1 MIRVG
6 MKSSGFTIIE
16 LLVVIASTGILLGI
30 AFAFIGNQVNQ
41 TGFQTGTRS
50 FQTQLQTILNQV
62 TSGSYTFPNDVS
74 CSGNT
79 NPATGSPLISI
90 IPTNQGQ
97 GSNNGCI
104 FLGKSI
110 YIGNDTSSPYTTN
123 TAKFTA
129 FSIAGNQCSTYISG
143 SAPPCASNPSTLSG
157 AYPTYVMIPD
167 SEDNYNVEGG
177 LRFKYI
183 TYDHP
188 TSPSSGTTT
197 LCGFGI
203 INSPSSAG
211 SSFGLYKV
219 EQNIL
224 ATPPSIGCDSIP
236 SQPSGASPNQYD
248 DGNLVDANIVDSI
261 QLCMYNASNTNQTI
275 GLNISSGTGSSQ
287 TQSNNFNIS
296 IIGTGC

>member
-1 MIRVG
+1 

-16 LLVVIASTGILLGI
+16 LLVVIASTGILLAI

-62 TSGSYTFPNDVS
+62 TSGSYTFPNNVS
-74 CSGNT
+74 CSGNSNNPT
-79 NPATGSPLISI
+79 NGSPSISTS
-90 IPTNQGQ
+90 PTTQ

-110 YIGNDTSSPYTTN
+110 YIGNDTSIPYTTN

-143 SAPPCASNPSTLSG
+143 STPPCASNPSTLSE
-157 AYPTYVMIPD
+157 AYPTYVMIPEA
-167 SEDNYNVEGG
+167 EDNYNVEGG

-183 TYDHP
+183 TYDKP
-188 TSPSSGTTT
+188 TSPSSGTTKI
-197 LCGFGI
+197 CGFGI

-211 SSFGLYKV
+211 SSFGLYQL
-219 EQNIL
+219 E
-224 ATPPSIGCDSIP
+224 PSTTGCDNIP
-236 SQPSGASPNQYD
+236 SQPLPASPNQND
-248 DGNLVDANIVDSI
+248 DGNLVEVDSI
-261 QLCMYNASNTNQTI
+261 QLCMYNVANTNQTI

>member
-1 MIRVG
+1 

-16 LLVVIASTGILLGI
+16 LLVVIASTGILLAI

-62 TSGSYTFPNDVS
+62 TSGSYTFPNNVS
-74 CSGNT
+74 CSGNSNNPT
-79 NPATGSPLISI
+79 NGSPSISTS
-90 IPTNQGQ
+90 PTTQ

-110 YIGNDTSSPYTTN
+110 YIGNDTISPYTTN

-143 SAPPCASNPSTLSG
+143 SAPPCASNPSTLFL

-167 SEDNYNVEGG
+167 AEDNYNVEGG

-183 TYDHP
+183 TYDQP
-188 TSPSSGTTT
+188 TSPSSGTT

-211 SSFGLYKV
+211 SSFGLYQL
-219 EQNIL
+219 EPS
-224 ATPPSIGCDSIP
+224 ATGCDNKP
-236 SQPSGASPNQYD
+236 SQPLPSTFQYD
-248 DGNLVDANIVDSI
+248 DSYISNSFDSNKVGSI
-261 QLCMYNASNTNQTI
+261 QLCMYNVANTNQTI

>member
-16 LLVVIASTGILLGI
+16 LLVVIASTGILLAI

-62 TSGSYTFPNDVS
+62 TSGSYTFPNNVS

-110 YIGNDTSSPYTTN
+110 YIGNDTISPYTTN

-129 FSIAGNQCSTYISG
+129 FSIAGNQCLTYLSG
-143 SAPPCASNPSTLSG
+143 SPPPCASNPSTLFL
-157 AYPTYVMIPD
+157 AHPTYVMIPD
-167 SEDNYNVEGG
+167 AEDNYNVEGG

-183 TYDHP
+183 TYNKP
-188 TSPSSGTTT
+188 TSPSSGTTK

-211 SSFGLYKV
+211 SSFGLYQL
-219 EQNIL
+219 E
-224 ATPPSIGCDSIP
+224 PSTTGCDSKP
-236 SQPSGASPNQYD
+236 SQPLPASPNQYD
-248 DGNLVDANIVDSI
+248 DGNLVYGNIVNSI
-261 QLCMYNASNTNQTI
+261 QLCMYNVANTNQTI

>member
-6 MKSSGFTIIE
+6 IKSSGFTIIE

-74 CSGNT
+74 CSGNS
-79 NPATGSPLISI
+79 NPAAGSPSIST
-90 IPTNQGQ
+90 IPFSTQ

-143 SAPPCASNPSTLSG
+143 PTPLCASNPSTLSG
-157 AYPTYVMIPD
+157 LSGAHPTYVMIPD
-167 SEDNYNVEGG
+167 AEDNYNVEGG

-183 TYDHP
+183 TYDNLPSP
-188 TSPSSGTTT
+188 TPVNTI
-197 LCGFGI
+197 CGFGI

-211 SSFGLYKV
+211 SSFGLYKLETNTV
-219 EQNIL
+219 
-224 ATPPSIGCDSIP
+224 ATPPSIGCDNIP
-236 SQPSGASPNQYD
+236 SQPSPSTYQND
-248 DGNLVDANIVDSI
+248 DSKLTDMNIVDSI
-261 QLCMYNASNTNQTI
+261 QLCMYNVANTNQTI
-275 GLNISSGTGSSQ
+275 GLNISSPIGSGQ

>member
-1 MIRVG
+1 

-16 LLVVIASTGILLGI
+16 LLVVIASTGILLAI

-110 YIGNDTSSPYTTN
+110 YIGNDTSIPYTTN

-143 SAPPCASNPSTLSG
+143 SAPPCASNPSTLFL
-157 AYPTYVMIPD
+157 AHPTYVMIPD
-167 SEDNYNVEGG
+167 AEDNYNVEGG

-183 TYDHP
+183 TYNNP
-188 TSPSSGTTT
+188 TSPSSGTTK

-211 SSFGLYKV
+211 SSFGLYQL
-219 EQNIL
+219 E
-224 ATPPSIGCDSIP
+224 PSTTGCDSIP
-236 SQPSGASPNQYD
+236 SQPSPPTFQYD
-248 DGNLVDANIVDSI
+248 DSYISNPLDLNKVGSI
-261 QLCMYNASNTNQTI
+261 QLCMYNVANTNQTI

>member
-1 MIRVG
+1 

-16 LLVVIASTGILLGI
+16 LLVVIASTGILLAI

-74 CSGNT
+74 CSGNSNNPT
-79 NPATGSPLISI
+79 NGSPSISTS
-90 IPTNQGQ
+90 PTTQ

-110 YIGNDTSSPYTTN
+110 YIGNDTSNPYTTN

-143 SAPPCASNPSTLSG
+143 SAPPCASNPSTLFL
-157 AYPTYVMIPD
+157 AHPTYVMIPD
-167 SEDNYNVEGG
+167 AEDNYNVEGG

-183 TYDHP
+183 TYNQP
-188 TSPSSGTTT
+188 TSPSSGTTKI
-197 LCGFGI
+197 CGFEI

-211 SSFGLYKV
+211 SSFGLYKL
-219 EQNIL
+219 ESSTTYS
-224 ATPPSIGCDSIP
+224 AAPPSIGCDSIP
-236 SQPSGASPNQYD
+236 SQPSPPTFQYD
-248 DGNLVDANIVDSI
+248 DSSISNPLDSNKVGSI
-261 QLCMYNASNTNQTI
+261 QLCMYNVANTNQTI
-275 GLNISSGTGSSQ
+275 GLNISSGIGSGQ